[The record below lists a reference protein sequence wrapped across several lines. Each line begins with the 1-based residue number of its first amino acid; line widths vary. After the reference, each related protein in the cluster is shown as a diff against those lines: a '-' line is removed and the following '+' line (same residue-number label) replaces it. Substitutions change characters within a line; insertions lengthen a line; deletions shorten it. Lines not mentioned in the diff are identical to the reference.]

1 MNAIL
6 NALLKLLIRIF
17 VPRYA
22 RDLEHEGQFDFRK
35 KIVDRRDIDP
45 SVYINVEDNGSDVTV
60 ISFAGMGLLY
70 AGMPRF
76 EFRRTL
82 REGGRSYNL
91 IFVRDVH
98 RAFYCMAPDGSP
110 SGLAFFE
117 GLLRDALSQLHS
129 KYNVAIGTSGGASIA
144 FYLSRDLPLH
154 QIIGFNA
161 TFPLD
166 VYSSRAN
173 RRAALLDFRKL
184 ITAPGP
190 YIEILLIT
198 FGGRLVYNRMCRLLG
213 EENVPDITKCYLS
226 KRPRP
231 ARATIYYSARCR
243 PDAEQ
248 ALLLKDIPTITIK
261 PVDCNRHNFME
272 EWVRSGRMG
281 QAIKE
286 EIEAGLAAWR
296 QESGNPQDEDVTSVL
311 K

>member
-1 MNAIL
+1 
-6 NALLKLLIRIF
+6 
-17 VPRYA
+17 
-22 RDLEHEGQFDFRK
+22 
-35 KIVDRRDIDP
+35 
-45 SVYINVEDNGSDVTV
+45 
-60 ISFAGMGLLY
+60 
-70 AGMPRF
+70 
-76 EFRRTL
+76 
-82 REGGRSYNL
+82 
-91 IFVRDVH
+91 
-98 RAFYCMAPDGSP
+98 MAPDGSP

-117 GLLRDALSQLHS
+117 GLVRDALSRLHS
-129 KYNVAIGTSGGASIA
+129 KYNVAVGASGGGSVA
-144 FYLSRDLPLH
+144 FALSRDLPIH
-154 QIIGFNA
+154 QIIAFNA
-161 TFPLD
+161 TFPLEI
-166 VYSSRAN
+166 YSSRVN
-173 RRAALLDFRKL
+173 RRAALFDLKKL
-184 ITAPGP
+184 ITAPRT
-190 YIEILLIT
+190 YVEVILIT
-198 FGGRLVYNRMCRLLG
+198 FSGRFVYNRICRLLG
-213 EENVPDITKCYLS
+213 AQNVPDITQCYLS